1 MIPSGPQRY
10 LRFGMIALLLGAA
23 ACSIISVQAR
33 NGFKLDPLLLDRVEK
48 KYGEYARRRL
58 LSWQKLIQKDES
70 VSDLEKLEKVNTFF
84 NRMTFVDDIEHW
96 QQEDYWA
103 TPIEFLATGA
113 GDCEDFSLAKYFTL
127 KKMGVDETKLNMTYV
142 KSLERGQA
150 HMVITYYQS
159 PAAEPLI
166 LDNLI
171 PEIQPASRRPDLLP
185 VYSFNGVGLWLAK
198 ARGKGQMVGQ
208 SDRLKRW
215 QDLLQRL
222 PEELH

>member
-1 MIPSGPQRY
+1 MI
-10 LRFGMIALLLGAA
+10 RFGSQTWFRFGLLVMFLGAA

-33 NGFKLDPLLLDRVEK
+33 SGFKLDSKLLDRVEIR
-48 KYGEYARRRL
+48 YGEYARKRL
-58 LSWQKLIQKDES
+58 LSWQRLIQQDES
-70 VSDLEKLEKVNTFF
+70 VSDLEKLGKVNTFF
-84 NRMTFVDDIEHW
+84 NRMTFVDDIDHW

-103 TPIEFLATGA
+103 TPVEFLATGA

-127 KKMGVDETKLNMTYV
+127 KKMGVDERKLNLTYV
-142 KSLERGQA
+142 KSLKLGQA
-150 HMVITYYQS
+150 HMVVTYYQRPGS
-159 PAAEPLI
+159 EPLI
-166 LDNLI
+166 LDNLV
-171 PEIQPASRRPDLLP
+171 PEIEPASRRQDLLP

-198 ARGKGQMVGQ
+198 TRGKGQLVGQ